1 MKSAVETFLSVIM
14 ITFMAVLSTC
24 YITASLNTR
33 RAQNYYAAV
42 VTEVEASDFSEEV
55 IGGCIQNA
63 KENGYVKE
71 DGTSG
76 LAIQKTG
83 ELQTAEVTL
92 TYRYAIP
99 VLNMMLEHEIKGYA
113 R

>member
-1 MKSAVETFLSVIM
+1 MKSAVETFVSVIM

-33 RAQNYYAAV
+33 RAQNYHAAV
-42 VTEVEASDFSEEV
+42 VTEVEASDFSDEV

-63 KENGYVKE
+63 KDNGYVME

-76 LAIQKTG
+76 LTIQKEG
-83 ELQTAEVTL
+83 ELQTAEITL
-92 TYRYAIP
+92 KYRYTIP
-99 VLNMMLEHEIKGYA
+99 ILNMMMEHEIKGYA